1 MRFEDQFGIMEKDS
15 AEREAFLDE
24 CARLREDIENAVG
37 SEAALYNDIINLVL
51 KVSDHILIKEPQVR
65 KGVRNIMGGKVLT
78 LSSEKL
84 LKKGRMEGRMEGRAK
99 EREEN
104 IQKIAEN
111 YLANGLADSM
121 EEALD
126 KAKALL
132 S

>member
-15 AEREAFLDE
+15 AEREAFLEE

-37 SEAALYNDIINLVL
+37 SEAALHNDLINLVL

-84 LKKGRMEGRMEGRAK
+84 LKKGRMEGRAK

-126 KAKALL
+126 KAKGLL